1 MKKIRFIVAVLLGVQ
16 SLCAQQV
23 LRIADV
29 FGSVENDLRIQQNAD
44 LQSTVQGL
52 RMHDPLL
59 QQVRLRLGVNGSALG
74 DTIYGYLRNEDTY
87 QIQIGFGSLQ
97 ERRRQQQIKTTR
109 IARLSAET
117 RVLRQKATA
126 QRLEPLAALLYT
138 EPQLAACRRLDSLYE
153 KQQQILQKMLESEIF
168 EVKVSKIVATEA
180 DRERNQATIQA
191 LQNRILLEKA
201 QLEQFVGPFAALD
214 RNNAAHVT
222 DLRAHFVFLKNI
234 TTDNNP
240 LFALYAADVATQQ
253 AELDYVSAQ
262 NRQIFDH
269 FQAGYQ
275 RPLYLE
281 RPKRFNTF
289 NNVSFRVGF
298 TVPITA
304 NNRFKQ
310 SNALLDVRKAQN
322 EAAWVRQEVLTDQS
336 NRTLRLDQLLSE
348 YAQTEERRQS
358 SLIKKMLNNPTL
370 LAQISP
376 LEIVEMEIAQQQ
388 QIVRQAALL
397 ADIGGAWAAYLESI
411 GVEGAGV
418 AQYFLKK

>member
-1 MKKIRFIVAVLLGVQ
+1 MKKIRFTVAVLLAVQ

-29 FGSVENDLRIQQNAD
+29 FGGVENDLRIQQNAA
-44 LQSTVQGL
+44 LQSTVEGL

-59 QQVRLRLGVNGSALG
+59 QQVRLRIGFNGSALG

-87 QIQIGFGSLQ
+87 QIQVGFGSLQ
-97 ERRRQQQIKTTR
+97 ERRRQQQIKTARVAR
-109 IARLSAET
+109 IAAET
-117 RVLRQKATA
+117 RVLRQEAIA
-126 QRLEPLAALLYT
+126 RRFEPLATLLYT

-153 KQQQILQKMLESEIF
+153 KQQHILQKMLESEIF
-168 EVKVSKIVATEA
+168 EVKVSKIVGVET

-191 LQNRILLEKA
+191 LQNHILFEKNR
-201 QLEQFVGPFAALD
+201 LEQLVGSFAALD
-214 RNNAAHVT
+214 RSNAADVP
-222 DLRAHFVFLKNI
+222 DLLAHFVFLKNS
-234 TTDNNP
+234 TAGDNP
-240 LFALYAADVATQQ
+240 LFAYLAADVAAQQ
-253 AELDYVSAQ
+253 AQLDYITAQ

-269 FQAGYQ
+269 LQAGYQ
-275 RPLYLE
+275 HPLYLE
-281 RPKRFNTF
+281 RPKRFNTL
-289 NNVSFRVGF
+289 NNISFRVGL

-322 EAAWVRQEVLTDQS
+322 EAAWARREVSTDRN
-336 NRTLRLDQLLSE
+336 NRTLRLDQLLAE
-348 YAQTEERRQS
+348 YTQTEERRQS
-358 SLIKKMLNNPTL
+358 SLIKKILNNPTL

-388 QIVRQAALL
+388 QIVRQASVL
-397 ADIGGAWAAYLESI
+397 ADIGVAWAAYLESV
-411 GVEGAGV
+411 GVDEAGA